1 MKRFLMLVEVAAVAG
16 AMYVAASPASQQS
29 SGPTAKPF
37 KALKA
42 QVATLSKNL
51 KSTKLEADVALGIIA
66 DCYLTVGTST
76 ANTNGLGVSQFGN
89 STTGYLFIT
98 GGSVNDKGPEKPGAQ
113 YVEMANATH
122 TVIAELKGIPNEPL
136 TFTIRMSTYYRLGKN
151 GA

>member
-1 MKRFLMLVEVAAVAG
+1 MKRFLMLVAVAAVAG
-16 AMYVAASPASQQS
+16 AMYVAASPASPQS
-29 SGPTAKPF
+29 SGPTLKQF

-89 STTGYLFIT
+89 STTGYLF
-98 GGSVNDKGPEKPGAQ
+98 GNSVGSNPRAALDVAPSGPQ
-113 YVEMANATH
+113 YYLQEVTPDCVAGNLLGHRAVH
-122 TVIAELKGIPNEPL
+122 SDL
-136 TFTIRMSTYYRLGKN
+136 SRLERL
-151 GA
+151 AAH